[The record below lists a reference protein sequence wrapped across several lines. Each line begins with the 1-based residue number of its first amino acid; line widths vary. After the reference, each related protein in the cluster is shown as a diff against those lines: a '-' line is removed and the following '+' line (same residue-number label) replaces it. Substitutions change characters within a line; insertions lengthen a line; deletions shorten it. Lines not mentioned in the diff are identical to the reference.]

1 MVLMLYISCEGQ
13 ERRYMKKLF
22 LLFFTVFMLVKPV
35 FAEEAK
41 ITYKRLPGIYFN
53 QRINGNLESNNVT
66 MFYLNER
73 IAYCIE
79 PGASINEHYYD
90 KADWGSVN
98 FSLEVKDYIE
108 KVGYYGFEY
117 PSHQTDRYYIAAQEL
132 IWNKTNPD
140 IEVSWS
146 TGKNMTGDIIDVSK
160 EKNEILNLVNKHSLL
175 PSFSTNLIKDKVA
188 KTVVLEDTNDVLS
201 DYDISD
207 SKYHKIVKNG
217 NKLEI
222 TLNSSKVD
230 DEVLTLTRK
239 HFDDL
244 PLIIYNRGN
253 SQKMAALRI
262 TTDKSTFIK
271 ISNEEEEIEVPNTG
285 GIQLSGFVGVALM
298 GIGLICVKI
307 Y

>member
-90 KADWGSVN
+90 KADWSSVN

-244 PLIIYNRGN
+244 PLIIYSRGN

-285 GIQLSGFVGVALM
+285 GIQLSGFVGMALM